1 MEKTF
6 VNHGSLYI
14 TELTKER
21 NCKTAVNMEKA
32 SLRIQVSINV
42 KRFTQQNLLDVINV
56 GKCSPRNLTS
66 FYTRNVMWVRSPM
79 NAINVGKPSL

>member
-1 MEKTF
+1 MAHYTSQNLPRRET
-6 VNHGSLYI
+6 V
-14 TELTKER
+14 
-21 NCKTAVNMEKA
+21 KTAVNMEKA

-42 KRFTQQNLLDVINV
+42 KKFTQQNLLDVINV

-66 FYTRNVMWVRSPM
+66 FYTRNVIWVRSPM